1 MIVMNR
7 ARVDG
12 GELEYE
18 LCGDGDLVVFVH
30 HGAGADWF
38 QPLFSEPILI
48 ERFRLLRYH
57 RPGYAGSSPLV
68 GEFSFTREAATFRE
82 LMRYLGAR
90 RAHVVGHSASACIAL
105 QMGLDV
111 PGCVHSL
118 TLMEPALRAVPSPP
132 EVPQALGLYQ
142 AGDRAAAVE
151 TFLRGTCGP
160 HSRAVLEMAI
170 PDAIDRAVADSGTF
184 FGHELPA
191 LRRWSFGPDEARRI
205 SQPVLAVLGEASDSR
220 FHERHQL
227 LLSWL
232 PHAESFVLP
241 GAGHLL
247 HLQNRKG
254 FANGLA
260 DFLARHAIEA
270 I

>member
-1 MIVMNR
+1 MNR

-12 GELEYE
+12 GELDYE
-18 LCGDGDLVVFVH
+18 LRGDGDLVVFVH

-48 ERFRLLRYH
+48 DRFRLLRYH

-68 GEFSFTREAATFRE
+68 GELSFTREAATLRE

-105 QMGLDV
+105 QMALDV
-111 PGCVHSL
+111 PGSVHSL
-118 TLMEPALRAVPSPP
+118 SLMEPALRDVPSPP

-142 AGDRAAAVE
+142 AGDRAGAVE

-160 HSRAVLEMAI
+160 HSREVLETTM
-170 PDAIDRAVADSGTF
+170 PDAINRAVADSGTF

-191 LRRWSFGPDEARRI
+191 LRQWSFGPDEARRI
-205 SQPVLAVLGEASDSR
+205 TQPVLAVLGEASDSR
-220 FHERHQL
+220 FHERHRL
-227 LLSWL
+227 VLSWL
-232 PHAESFVLP
+232 PHAEPFVLP

-247 HLQNRKG
+247 HLENRSA

-260 DFLARHAIEA
+260 DFLERHAIEA
-270 I
+270 V

>member
-1 MIVMNR
+1 MNR
-7 ARVDG
+7 AHVDG
-12 GELEYE
+12 GELDYE
-18 LCGDGDLVVFVH
+18 LRGHGDLVAFVH

-38 QPLFSEPILI
+38 QPLFAEPVLI
-48 ERFRLLRYH
+48 DRFRLLRYH
-57 RPGYAGSSPLV
+57 RPGYAGSSPLG
-68 GEFSFTREAATFRE
+68 GELSFTREAATFRE

-105 QMGLDV
+105 QMALDV
-111 PGCVHSL
+111 PGSVHSL
-118 TLMEPALRAVPSPP
+118 TLMEPALLAVPSPP
-132 EVPQALGLYQ
+132 EVPQALGLYR

-160 HSRAVLEMAI
+160 QARAVLENAI
-170 PDAIDRAVADSGTF
+170 PDAINRAVADSGTF

-191 LRRWSFGPDEARRI
+191 LRQWSFGPDEARRI
-205 SQPVLAVLGEASDSR
+205 TQPVLAVLGEASDSR

-227 LLSWL
+227 ILSWL
-232 PHAESFVLP
+232 LHAESFVLP

-247 HLQNRKG
+247 HLENRSA

-260 DFLARHAIEA
+260 DFLKRHAIEA
-270 I
+270 A

>member
-1 MIVMNR
+1 MNR

-12 GELEYE
+12 GELDYE
-18 LCGDGDLVVFVH
+18 LRGDGDLVVFVH

-48 ERFRLLRYH
+48 DRFRLLRYH

-68 GEFSFTREAATFRE
+68 GALSFAREAATFRE
-82 LMRYLGAR
+82 LMRYLGER
-90 RAHVVGHSASACIAL
+90 RAHIVGHSASACIAL
-105 QMGLDV
+105 QMALDV

-118 TLMEPALRAVPSPP
+118 TLMEPALLAVPSPP
-132 EVPQALGLYQ
+132 EVPQSLGLYQ

-160 HSRAVLEMAI
+160 HVRSILDDTI
-170 PDAIDRAVADSGTF
+170 PDAMNRAVADSGTF
-184 FGHELPA
+184 FGQELPA
-191 LRRWSFGPDEARRI
+191 LRQWAFGPDEARRVT
-205 SQPVLAVLGEASDSR
+205 QPVLAVLGEVSESR
-220 FHERHQL
+220 FHERHEL

-241 GAGHLL
+241 SAGHLL
-247 HLQNRKG
+247 HLENRSG
-254 FANGLA
+254 FASGLA
-260 DFLARHAIEA
+260 DFLTRHGIGDA
-270 I
+270 

>member
-1 MIVMNR
+1 MER
-7 ARVDG
+7 AHLDG
-12 GELEYE
+12 AELEYE
-18 LCGDGDLVVFVH
+18 LRGDGDLVVFVH

-38 QPLFSEPILI
+38 QPLFSEPILTD
-48 ERFRLLRYH
+48 RFRLLRYH
-57 RPGYAGSSPLV
+57 RSGYAGSSTLV
-68 GEFSFTREAATFRE
+68 GELSFTREAATFRE
-82 LMRYLGAR
+82 LMRHLGAA
-90 RAHVVGHSASACIAL
+90 RAHVVGHSASGCIAL
-105 QMGLDV
+105 QMALDA
-111 PGCVHSL
+111 PECVHSL
-118 TLMEPALRAVPSPP
+118 TLMEPALLAVPSPP

-142 AGDRAAAVE
+142 AGDRAGAVG
-151 TFLRGTCGP
+151 TFLLGTCGP
-160 HSRAVLEMAI
+160 QSRAVLEDTI
-170 PDAIDRAVADSGTF
+170 PDAINRAVADSGTF

-191 LRRWSFGPDEARRI
+191 LRQWSFGPDEAHRI
-205 SQPVLAVLGEASDSR
+205 TQPVLAVLGEVSDSR

>member
-1 MIVMNR
+1 MNR

-48 ERFRLLRYH
+48 ERFRLLRYN

-142 AGDRAAAVE
+142 AGDRAAAVD
-151 TFLRGTCGP
+151 RVRRVIGG
-160 HSRAVLEMAI
+160 
-170 PDAIDRAVADSGTF
+170 DAIDRAVADSGTF
-184 FGHELPA
+184 FGHELAA

-260 DFLARHAIEA
+260 DFLARHAIEV